1 VPYLK
6 AGLAD
11 LKPDLISIQEAVRTS
26 DYDYDYEI
34 EQRVTTRITSASQL
48 AELTAPDSFGPRC
61 LSNT

>member
-1 VPYLK
+1 MPYLK

-34 EQRVTTRITSASQL
+34 EQR
-48 AELTAPDSFGPRC
+48 
-61 LSNT
+61 